1 MTVPL
6 YSYDHAFQGYIPSR
20 IALQMEADGLAQLV
34 REKRGKR
41 KIRRVVMHRRAGE
54 PHATTLRD
62 YMGKAYSWE
71 QRLDDGHQPWALRPL
86 AGRVA
91 SGDASHEYHLAPT
104 SLRPIFVRV
113 LLDCLVTGAQA
124 AA

>member
-41 KIRRVVMHRRAGE
+41 KIRRAVLRRRPGD
-54 PHATTLRD
+54 PHATSLRD
-62 YMGKAYSWE
+62 HIGQAYSYR
-71 QRLDDGHQPWALRPL
+71 QDLADGHRPWALRPL
-86 AGRVA
+86 GHRIRHDQ
-91 SGDASHEYHLAPT
+91 SCEYNLAPSET
-104 SLRPIFVRV
+104 RPIFLRV
-113 LLDCLVTGAQA
+113 LLDCMATT
-124 AA
+124 